1 MQLIRQAN
9 VNDCELIH
17 NLAAEVFP
25 CTYQDI
31 LSKKQIDYMMHWMYD
46 VEAVRKQM
54 EEEGHVYFIA
64 FQDNEPAGYV
74 SVRPEG
80 KALFHLEKI
89 YVLPRFQKM
98 QWGGKLF
105 NHVKEYVKSVCAGP
119 CSIELNVNRQNPALG
134 FYRHLGMRVA
144 RQGDFPIGNGYYMN
158 DYIMQLDV

>member
-1 MQLIRQAN
+1 MQLIRQAT

-25 CTYQDI
+25 CTYQNV
-31 LSKKQIDYMMHWMYD
+31 LSQKQIDYMMHWMYD

-64 FQDNEPAGYV
+64 FQDDEPAGYV

-80 KALFHLEKI
+80 KGFFHLEKI

-105 NHVKEYVKSVCAGP
+105 NKVKEYVKSVCAEP

-158 DYIMQLDV
+158 DYIMQLDI